1 MARLRVTS
9 VASNECNETTKS
21 PFAINLWRPK
31 KKDRMAVT
39 VNGDSLTIEDVC
51 SVAYKNEAVKLPEDK
66 EFWTRLED
74 SRKFLMDYI
83 NTGVPTYGV
92 TTDFGDSCHNQIS
105 VDKAGEL
112 QRTICT
118 YHGIGLGPKFDKET
132 GRAVVLARLNGNVKG
147 GHSAIRPELAK
158 MLVTLLNKDI
168 IPVIPELGSVGA
180 SGDLTPLSYLAAA
193 VMGKRNVYYK
203 GKIVPTMEAFN
214 AEGITP
220 LPIEAKEGLA
230 LMNGTSVMTAVASL
244 AVKKAERLSNISDFL
259 TAVTSEIT
267 RGKDTPF
274 VKKVSEIKN
283 HKGQCESAAYV
294 YNIINDSKRVFKY
307 EDFLESQISK
317 MDGKKFVV
325 QQNKIQDRY
334 SIRCAPQING
344 VFRDT
349 LNMARS
355 WVTEELN
362 SANDNPL
369 VDIDAKRIYN
379 TGNFYGGH
387 ICAACDYLRT
397 ALANIADLSDKQAEV
412 IIDGK
417 FNGLTENLIPFTSE
431 DSPRAGLR
439 LGFKAAQITIS
450 AIRGE
455 VQTYCYPVSVTSA
468 PTEALN
474 QDKVSMGTISA
485 RKLNEQ
491 IGLVFLQFATHLLA
505 AMQAVD
511 LCGKDDFSPF
521 TKKVY
526 TEVRKL
532 SAFVEDDRELDK
544 DAEAVCAWLKS
555 TDLFA

>member
-1 MARLRVTS
+1 MKTING
-9 VASNECNETTKS
+9 NE
-21 PFAINLWRPK
+21 
-31 KKDRMAVT
+31 
-39 VNGDSLTIEDVC
+39 LTIEDLC
-51 SVAYKNEAVKLPEDK
+51 DVALKNEQVQLPQDK
-66 EFWTRLED
+66 SFWETLEK
-74 SRKFLMDYI
+74 SRKFLEDYI
-83 NTGVPTYGV
+83 ATGVPTYGV

-118 YHGIGLGPKFDKET
+118 YHGIGLGPKFDKTT

-158 MLVTLLNKDI
+158 MMLTLLNKDI
-168 IPVIPELGSVGA
+168 IPVIPQLGSVGA
-180 SGDLTPLSYLAAA
+180 SGDLTPLSYVAA
-193 VMGKRNVYYK
+193 VIMGQREVYYK
-203 GKIVPTMEAFN
+203 GKIVPTEEAFK
-214 AEGITP
+214 AEGIKP

-230 LMNGTSVMTAVASL
+230 IMNGTSVMTAVASL
-244 AVKKAERLSNISDFL
+244 AWKKAERLAKISDFL

-274 VKKVSEIKN
+274 VAKVSQIKN
-283 HKGQCESAAYV
+283 HQGQCESAEYV
-294 YNIINDSKRVFKY
+294 YNIIKDSKRVWRY
-307 EDFLESQISK
+307 EDFLKSQIEK
-317 MDGKKFVV
+317 IDNKGFVA

-334 SIRCAPQING
+334 SIRCAPQITG
-344 VFRDT
+344 VYRDT
-349 LNMARS
+349 LRIARQ
-355 WVTEELN
+355 WITEELN

-369 VDIDAKRIYN
+369 VDIEAGRLYN

-387 ICAACDYLRT
+387 ICAACDYMRT

-417 FNGLTENLIPFTSE
+417 FNGLTENLIPFTPA
-431 DSPRAGLR
+431 DHPRAGLR

-455 VQTYCYPVSVTSA
+455 VATYCFPVSLTSA

-485 RKLNEQ
+485 RKWAEQ
-491 IGLVFLQFATHLLA
+491 IELVYLQFATHLLA

-511 LCGKDDFSPF
+511 LAGYDDFAPF
-521 TKKVY
+521 TKKVHD
-526 TEVRKL
+526 EVRKM
-532 SAFVEDDRELDK
+532 SAFVEDDRALDK
-544 DAEAVCAWLKS
+544 EATAVAEWLKS
-555 TDLFA
+555 TELFA

>member
-1 MARLRVTS
+1 MS
-9 VASNECNETTKS
+9 
-21 PFAINLWRPK
+21 
-31 KKDRMAVT
+31 VT
-39 VNGDSLTIEDVC
+39 VCGENLSIEDVC
-51 SVAYKNEAVKLPEDK
+51 KVAYEGESVDFPEKK
-66 EFWTRLED
+66 EFWETLEK
-74 SRKFLMDYI
+74 SRKFLIDYI

-112 QRTICT
+112 QRDICT
-118 YHGIGLGPKFDKET
+118 YHGIGLGPKFDHET

-158 MLVTLLNKDI
+158 MMRTLLNKDI
-168 IPVIPELGSVGA
+168 IPVIPQLGSVGA

-193 VMGKRNVYYK
+193 IMGQRSVYYK
-203 GKIVPTMEAFN
+203 GKIVATMEAFK
-214 AEGITP
+214 AEGIQP

-244 AVKKAERLSNISDFL
+244 AWKKAERLAKISDFL

-274 VKKVSEIKN
+274 VSKVSEIKN
-283 HKGQCESAAYV
+283 HKGQMESASYV
-294 YNIINDSKRVFKY
+294 YDIIKDSKRVWRY
-307 EDFLESQISK
+307 EDFLKNQIEK
-317 MDGKKFVV
+317 LDGKGFIA
-325 QQNKIQDRY
+325 QTNKIQDRY

-344 VFRDT
+344 VYRDT
-349 LNMARS
+349 LRFARDLI
-355 WVTEELN
+355 TEELN

-369 VDIDAKRIYN
+369 VDLEAGRLYN

-387 ICAACDYLRT
+387 ICAACDYMRT
-397 ALANIADLSDKQAEV
+397 ALANISDLSDKQAEV

-417 FNGLTENLIPFTSE
+417 FNGLTENLIPFTPA
-431 DSPRAGLR
+431 DHPRAGLR

-455 VQTYCYPVSVTSA
+455 VMSYCFPVSLTSQ

-485 RKLNEQ
+485 RKFAEQ
-491 IGLVFLQFATHLLA
+491 IELVYLQFATHILA

-511 LCGKDDFSPF
+511 LAGKDDFASF
-521 TKKVY
+521 TKKVHS
-526 TEVRKL
+526 EVRKI

-544 DAEAVCAWLKS
+544 EAEAVCEWLK
-555 TDLFA
+555 TTELFA